1 VGFDGGEDG
10 EEVGVGEAF
19 AGEAETDG
27 ADGGLGFEGGHLT
40 GGGADGLVVAGL
52 AAGNGS

>member
-1 VGFDGGEDG
+1 MGFDGGEDG

-52 AAGNGS
+52 AAGSGS